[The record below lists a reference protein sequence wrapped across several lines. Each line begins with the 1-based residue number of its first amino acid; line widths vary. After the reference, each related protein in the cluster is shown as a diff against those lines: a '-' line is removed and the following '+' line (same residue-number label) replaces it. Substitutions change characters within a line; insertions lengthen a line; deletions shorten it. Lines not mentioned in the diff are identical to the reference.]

1 MRVRDLLDDDVL
13 GVELRSEPD
22 QPQLDQPISGCAQSE
37 LMDPTP
43 FLQRGE
49 LMVTTGM
56 ALHFEDHRTW
66 EAYVERLATVPISGL
81 AFSLGRIHGALPN
94 GLVSACNQHGIP
106 LLELPADL
114 PLLQF
119 SRHIWQELAAQR
131 YEIVRAGWELADE
144 CTRLATHGVPIV
156 TVLQRIADAIDAHV
170 ALMDPAEFPLASA
183 GVPVTRSSTA
193 ATTLALPG
201 GSGARFTLRIR
212 GGAEGQLLQPLLGP
226 VAAVLAMQL
235 SYTLASSSPLHSPAA
250 ARLIEAMLD
259 DSVGTEALATLARSA
274 GLDPDAPCQLLSVS
288 ADPNAS
294 TANAR
299 LVAWRAQ
306 VHLESRFGVVR
317 FFEHPQRTVF
327 LLQHPG
333 TAEGAAQ
340 GLAAAIDLAQVGVIH
355 SGDLSWEEVPLA
367 LRMAMRQ
374 SHTAGVRALPPL
386 DLASIAQALPSAGL
400 ASLAGRFIA
409 PLDAADP
416 TGVLTETLGAYL
428 RHSGAA
434 RAIGDELFIHRNTL
448 AYRIRR
454 IETLLGVDLQDG
466 ETRAT
471 LLLAL
476 HIISA

>member
-13 GVELRSEPD
+13 GVELRSMPD
-22 QPQLDQPISGCAQSE
+22 HPHLDLPISGCAQSE

-81 AFSLGRIHGALPN
+81 AFSLGRIHGTLPD
-94 GLVSACNQHGIP
+94 GLVKACDQHDIP

-156 TVLQRIADAIDAHV
+156 AVLQRIADAIDAHV
-170 ALMDPAEFPLASA
+170 SLMDPADFALASA
-183 GVPVTRSSTA
+183 GEPVTRSR
-193 ATTLALPG
+193 ATTTALALPG

-212 GGAEGQLLQPLLGP
+212 GGVDGQFLQPLLGP

-235 SYTLASSSPLHSPAA
+235 SYTLAASSPLHSPAA
-250 ARLIEAMLD
+250 ARLVETMLD
-259 DSVGTEALATLARSA
+259 DSASMDALRALAESA
-274 GLDPDAPCQLLSVS
+274 GLDADAPCQLLALSS
-288 ADPNAS
+288 GPSAS

-317 FFEHPQRTVF
+317 FFEHPERTVF
-327 LLQHPG
+327 LLQRPD
-333 TAEGAAQ
+333 TVDGAAQ
-340 GLAAAIDLAQVGVIH
+340 SLAAVLDLTDVGVVH
-355 SGDLSWEEVPLA
+355 SGDRSWEELPLV

-374 SHTAGVRALPPL
+374 PHAAGIRTIPAL
-386 DLASIAQALPSAGL
+386 DLAAIAQSLPSPGL
-400 ASLAGRFIA
+400 ASLASRVVA
-409 PLDAADP
+409 PLDDADP

-476 HIISA
+476 HIVSA